1 MAQKKRCRDNDAD
14 ETDDMTETEYLNKI
28 REICVAS
35 GADRVVLFGSRAKKT
50 NRPNSDFDIAV
61 FGLDDVSEIQE
72 ELDDLPTLY
81 SADVVSMDKCG
92 NINLREDILKYGIQ
106 I

>member
-1 MAQKKRCRDNDAD
+1 
-14 ETDDMTETEYLNKI
+14 MTETDYLNKAK
-28 REICVAS
+28 EICLEH
-35 GADRVVLFGSRAKKT
+35 GAAKVVLFGSRAKKT

-61 FGLDDVSEIQE
+61 FGLDDVSEIQDQ
-72 ELDDLPTLY
+72 LDDLPTLY
-81 SADVVSMDKCG
+81 SADVVNMDKCG